1 MRRFFR
7 AGYPGFLGGTVKPG
21 GPEAPSREQVPNPP
35 RAFFVLIL
43 GRVQGVGFRYSAY
56 HEARR
61 LGLSGWVRNT
71 PEGDVELWAEGSGEK
86 LNTLLR
92 WLRRGPPGARVESV
106 RHSSRT
112 PRGYRDFSIAY

>member
-1 MRRFFR
+1 MKT
-7 AGYPGFLGGTVKPG
+7 PGPG
-21 GPEAPSREQVPNPP
+21 EADPSGKEAPRPP
-35 RAFFVLIL
+35 QALFALIR
-43 GRVQGVGFRYSAY
+43 GRVQGVGFRYSAW

-86 LNTLLR
+86 LGALLR

-106 RHSSRT
+106 QHGVQT
-112 PRGYRDFSIAY
+112 PRGYRGFSITY

>member
-1 MRRFFR
+1 VK
-7 AGYPGFLGGTVKPG
+7 AGGR
-21 GPEAPSREQVPNPP
+21 EAPPPAEAPNPP
-35 RAFFVLIL
+35 QALFARIR
-43 GRVQGVGFRYSAY
+43 GRVQGVGFRYSAC

-86 LNTLLR
+86 LCALLR

-106 RHSSRT
+106 RHSSQISRRY
-112 PRGYRDFSIAY
+112 RGFSIEY

>member
-1 MRRFFR
+1 
-7 AGYPGFLGGTVKPG
+7 VKPG
-21 GPEAPSREQVPNPP
+21 VWEAPPPGEAPNPP
-35 RAFFVLIL
+35 RAFSALIR

-86 LNTLLR
+86 LKLLLR
-92 WLRRGPPGARVESV
+92 WLRRGPPGSRVESV
-106 RHSSRT
+106 RNSPQT
-112 PRGYRDFSIAY
+112 PRGYRDFAVTY